1 MPNIAILNQETID
14 KIAAGEVIERPASV
28 IKEMIDALSLDLV
41 EKGLLTNQITLMIG
55 YDRENLKNPEIAD
68 EYRNLIDE
76 DYLGVSTIKA
86 SHKSINLEYYTS
98 STTEL
103 IKAIDTLFE
112 QIADKRLK
120 IKRLNMSANNLIKAE
135 SYNPSM
141 DFKQET
147 LFDDIDLTIDSE
159 LKRKELLD
167 KEYKLQKTIIN
178 VKEKY
183 GRNSLL
189 KGMSLEDGATSKER
203 NEQIG
208 GHRS

>member
-1 MPNIAILNQETID
+1 
-14 KIAAGEVIERPASV
+14 
-28 IKEMIDALSLDLV
+28 MIDALSLDLV

-141 DFKQET
+141 DLKQVT

>member
-1 MPNIAILNQETID
+1 M
-14 KIAAGEVIERPASV
+14 
-28 IKEMIDALSLDLV
+28 
-41 EKGLLTNQITLMIG
+41 
-55 YDRENLKNPEIAD
+55 
-68 EYRNLIDE
+68 
-76 DYLGVSTIKA
+76 
-86 SHKSINLEYYTS
+86 
-98 STTEL
+98 

-141 DFKQET
+141 DFKQVT

>member
-1 MPNIAILNQETID
+1 MGNIVLLDDLTIN

-98 STTEL
+98 STTEF

-141 DFKQET
+141 DFKQVT

>member
-1 MPNIAILNQETID
+1 MA
-14 KIAAGEVIERPASV
+14 
-28 IKEMIDALSLDLV
+28 
-41 EKGLLTNQITLMIG
+41 
-55 YDRENLKNPEIAD
+55 
-68 EYRNLIDE
+68 
-76 DYLGVSTIKA
+76 
-86 SHKSINLEYYTS
+86 
-98 STTEL
+98 
-103 IKAIDTLFE
+103 
-112 QIADKRLK
+112 
-120 IKRLNMSANNLIKAE
+120 ANNLIRVE
-135 SYNPSM
+135 NYNPSM
-141 DFKQET
+141 DLKQVT

-189 KGMSLEDGATSKER
+189 KGMSLEDGATAKER